1 MHSVIVR
8 TIHNIDSQFRE
19 WHAAVLEK
27 IEAGQV
33 EVELGAG
40 GSNAIT
46 APVLVFFARTVIH
59 RHFFLYALLN
69 LQANRIKLGFKH
81 DYISLQS
88 HHTNPTAHSDVRLCE
103 QSVT

>member
-1 MHSVIVR
+1 
-8 TIHNIDSQFRE
+8 
-19 WHAAVLEK
+19 VLEE

-46 APVLVFFARTVIH
+46 APVILLIARTVIR
-59 RHFFLYALLN
+59 RHFFLYALLD
-69 LQANRIKLGFKH
+69 LQAHRIKLGFRH

-88 HHTNPTAHSDVRLCE
+88 HHTNPKAHSDVRFCE